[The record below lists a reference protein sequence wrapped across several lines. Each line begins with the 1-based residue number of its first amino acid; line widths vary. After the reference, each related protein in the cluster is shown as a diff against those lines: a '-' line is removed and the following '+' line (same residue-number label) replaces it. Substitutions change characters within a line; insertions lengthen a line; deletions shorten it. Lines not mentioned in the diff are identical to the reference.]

1 VNRSGLAGAL
11 ALVVAF
17 IACARALPPS
27 GGPQD
32 RQPPR
37 IVSTSP
43 EPLAVVPGFDGPVVF
58 TFDER
63 ISERGVDG
71 SVLVSPETGKVK
83 VKRGRQE
90 IRVELEG
97 GWRKDI
103 TYSVVLTPGIRDLFN
118 NERKESAELVFST
131 GPPITNTAIGGAAID
146 RITGRPANQVMVEA
160 TRRADSL
167 RYVTV
172 ADSQAFFT
180 FRNLPTGIYDVVA
193 WADQNRN
200 RRRDPAELLARGQ
213 AAPLN
218 RDIDTLT
225 LDLGL
230 VPPDTTPPKL
240 TRAEGRDSLQVRAFI
255 DDWLEPIAP
264 LAAYRMRILSLPD
277 SQEVGTPIRVMR
289 PDTFQL
295 VMQARADSIRKDSLA
310 RVAASRPD
318 STAGDSTRADS
329 TRADST
335 RPRLLAA
342 RGGPPPRS
350 GARGR
355 GQPPPGRPGLPIV
368 GPLPFQ
374 ELVVIPGT
382 PLPPGKYLLE
392 ASGLQNISGR
402 SGGGGVAPFDIPE
415 PRKPPP
421 DTSLVPPDTGRVR
434 FGGRR

>member
-1 VNRSGLAGAL
+1 VNRSGVAGVVVLA
-11 ALVVAF
+11 VAF
-17 IACARALPPS
+17 LSCARALPPP

-32 RQPPR
+32 RQAPR
-37 IVSTSP
+37 IVRTTP
-43 EPLAVVPGFDGPVVF
+43 EPLAVVPDFDEPVVF
-58 TFDER
+58 AFDER

-83 VKRGRQE
+83 IKRGRQE

-97 GWRKDI
+97 GWRPDI
-103 TYSVVLTPGIRDLFN
+103 TYNVVLAPGIRDLFN

-131 GPPITNTAIGGAAID
+131 GPAITNTAIGGAAID

-225 LDLGL
+225 LDLAL

-240 TRAEGRDSLQVRAFI
+240 TRAEGRDSLQVRAFT
-255 DDWLEPIAP
+255 DDWLEPLAP

-277 SQEVGTPIRVMR
+277 SQEVGTPIHVMR

-295 VMQARADSIRKDSLA
+295 VMQARADSVRKDSLA
-310 RVAASRPD
+310 RVAATRVD
-318 STAGDSTRADS
+318 SAGGDSTRAD
-329 TRADST
+329 TARRPPIPAGRAGAAS
-335 RPRLLAA
+335 LA
-342 RGGPPPRS
+342 
-350 GARGR
+350 GATGR
-355 GQPPPGRPGLPIV
+355 GQAPPGRPGLPIV

-392 ASGLQNISGR
+392 AEGLQNISGR
-402 SGGGGVAPFDIPE
+402 TGGGGVAPFDIPE

-421 DTSLVPPDTGRVR
+421 DTSVVPPDTGRVNSR
-434 FGGRR
+434 PRR